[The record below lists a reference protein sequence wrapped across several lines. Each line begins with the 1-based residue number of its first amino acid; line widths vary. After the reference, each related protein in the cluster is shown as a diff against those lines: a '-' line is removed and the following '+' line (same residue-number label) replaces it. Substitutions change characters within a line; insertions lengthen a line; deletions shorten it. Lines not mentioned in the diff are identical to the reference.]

1 MKKILVLI
9 FILLI
14 GAGAYFKLKN
24 KKKVLIPKKTYI
36 VKYMDLNETLDET
49 GIIKVEDKYYVS
61 ISSPINEKVLK
72 VFVKKGDYVK
82 KGDLLA
88 TLDSY
93 YVEKDIK
100 SLKNK
105 LEKVILEYKKNLKDL
120 NLKLS
125 DLNYQINFTKINLA
139 NKEKD
144 FKYYAWLLSKYR
156 YLYKNKK
163 IISEEKYKNVKVTLD
178 KIRNEINSLKEKI
191 KKLEKE
197 KEYLLAKLELTKK
210 IFEKEKRDILIDL
223 QEKKKKLENYN
234 IISPIDGQIVNLNA
248 KENTYPQNPLFEIL
262 SSKKLV
268 NYVYV
273 DEIDIG
279 KIKKGQKVIFKVD
292 AYPQRKY
299 IGVVKDILIK
309 PIIQNNVVFYLA
321 KVTGFNKTGLL
332 PEMTTHNEIILRTL
346 KHVLVIPSQAVKWE
360 HGKEIV
366 YVLKGNT
373 IEKRIIK
380 TGVEN
385 NGYVQVLKGLKP
397 GEKVVLSFEGN
408 R

>member
-223 QEKKKKLENYN
+223 QEKKRNW
-234 IISPIDGQIVNLNA
+234 
-248 KENTYPQNPLFEIL
+248 
-262 SSKKLV
+262 
-268 NYVYV
+268 
-273 DEIDIG
+273 
-279 KIKKGQKVIFKVD
+279 
-292 AYPQRKY
+292 
-299 IGVVKDILIK
+299 
-309 PIIQNNVVFYLA
+309 
-321 KVTGFNKTGLL
+321 KTI
-332 PEMTTHNEIILRTL
+332 T
-346 KHVLVIPSQAVKWE
+346 
-360 HGKEIV
+360 
-366 YVLKGNT
+366 
-373 IEKRIIK
+373 
-380 TGVEN
+380 
-385 NGYVQVLKGLKP
+385 
-397 GEKVVLSFEGN
+397 
-408 R
+408 